1 MFENL
6 REYDDNNFV
15 ELVEKTNSAT
25 GGLRGTLPRRS
36 LYSSQ
41 EALDMGL
48 FPLDNTIPLPPQSE
62 WKKIIEECHGKQ
74 IFPFYHQ
81 ARTNLFN
88 PWDQDGLGYCWAWSL
103 TACVMGTRAV
113 EGQKPVLLAPV
124 SLGYSVNWRNAGNY
138 MDKAIKDA
146 SKRGIAPQEYVPGTW
161 NRDYTKYKPGWE
173 AEALKYRP
181 YEWWD
186 VNTYGVDAERVIAQA
201 LAIFA
206 LGRPLYIG
214 YNWWS
219 HAVEGVG
226 LIWDPS
232 KPYNVV
238 WLIQNSHNDGVI
250 KLSGSRG
257 IPSEAYGIR
266 AITFA
271 G

>member
-48 FPLDNTIPLPPQSE
+48 FPLDNTIPLPPQS

-124 SLGYSVNWRNAGNY
+124 SLGYSAHGIVITPNINPAGRQRRLSTDRTNGG
-138 MDKAIKDA
+138 M
-146 SKRGIAPQEYVPGTW
+146 STRT
-161 NRDYTKYKPGWE
+161 
-173 AEALKYRP
+173 ALMP
-181 YEWWD
+181 S
-186 VNTYGVDAERVIAQA
+186 A
-201 LAIFA
+201 L
-206 LGRPLYIG
+206 LHRRWLY
-214 YNWWS
+214 
-219 HAVEGVG
+219 
-226 LIWDPS
+226 LP
-232 KPYNVV
+232 
-238 WLIQNSHNDGVI
+238 
-250 KLSGSRG
+250 
-257 IPSEAYGIR
+257 
-266 AITFA
+266 
-271 G
+271 